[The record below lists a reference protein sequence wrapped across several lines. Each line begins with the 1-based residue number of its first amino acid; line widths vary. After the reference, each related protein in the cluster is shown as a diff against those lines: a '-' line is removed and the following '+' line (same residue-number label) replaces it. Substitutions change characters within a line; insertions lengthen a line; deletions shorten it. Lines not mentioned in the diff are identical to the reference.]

1 MKSKEA
7 DLLAR
12 EDTSEKV
19 YYDQYAVFAEQWR
32 LDDLNC
38 SEGSIRGEV

>member
-7 DLLAR
+7 VLAR

-19 YYDQYAVFAEQWR
+19 EYDQYAVFAEQWH
-32 LDDLNC
+32 LVDLNC
-38 SEGSIRGEV
+38 SEDSIRGEV